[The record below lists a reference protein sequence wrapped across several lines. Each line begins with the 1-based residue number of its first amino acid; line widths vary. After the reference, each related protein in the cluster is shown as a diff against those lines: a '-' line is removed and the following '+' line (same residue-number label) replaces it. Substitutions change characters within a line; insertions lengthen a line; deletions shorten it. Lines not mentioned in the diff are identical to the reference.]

1 MADEKTILRELSVII
16 GVGLAREKRGNKPSN
31 PNEFIRL
38 AEEFCKNIQEH
49 NIELEKIKSIK
60 NFENSQISIIKNGLT
75 LGTYIYEK
83 LKQSG
88 EICWTGNNVR
98 SMYPFDM
105 TIDNIGFSLKED
117 SYILKNPAFS
127 DYLNALVQPE
137 KPFKNVHVF
146 RHFAP
151 EEFEYWFKYAYSE
164 LIEEIS
170 NLGNNCV
177 VFSYKNKYFIKRVN
191 NEIVFE
197 ENGNKKVSKSI
208 KQEVSESEFNK
219 DIPNKII
226 EHTFS
231 KWIKEN
237 LEKIDCKYL
246 RLKKICSEK
255 AGCELKKYIESNF
268 NPDKGKILE
277 ILQIYKNE
285 YYFGKS
291 LNKVPKLFKVPSKDK
306 CDISSLTVNYKVP
319 KSQLNVLFTFEVIIS
334 LNGSDKNSKIEMHV
348 ECRYSHGQF
357 NGIPEAKLYC
367 KDSLDKLYQELT

>member
-83 LKQSG
+83 SCIFRL
-88 EICWTGNNVR
+88 
-98 SMYPFDM
+98 
-105 TIDNIGFSLKED
+105 
-117 SYILKNPAFS
+117 
-127 DYLNALVQPE
+127 
-137 KPFKNVHVF
+137 FK
-146 RHFAP
+146 
-151 EEFEYWFKYAYSE
+151 
-164 LIEEIS
+164 
-170 NLGNNCV
+170 
-177 VFSYKNKYFIKRVN
+177 FI
-191 NEIVFE
+191 
-197 ENGNKKVSKSI
+197 
-208 KQEVSESEFNK
+208 
-219 DIPNKII
+219 
-226 EHTFS
+226 
-231 KWIKEN
+231 
-237 LEKIDCKYL
+237 
-246 RLKKICSEK
+246 
-255 AGCELKKYIESNF
+255 
-268 NPDKGKILE
+268 NPDKDKILE

-306 CDISSLTVNYKVP
+306 CDIASLTVNYKVP